1 VLRPERDSPI
11 GLRYAV
17 RLEASR
23 FVEGL
28 VLSERYR
35 LVSQLGQ
42 GGMGSVWRAEH
53 VELGTP
59 AAVKLIDPEIASNE
73 EALSRFK
80 REAQAAATLRSPHV
94 VQILDYGVDNGTPY
108 IAMELMEGE
117 SLADRLERVGRL
129 DTHTTA
135 TIMNQVARAVSKA
148 HEIGIVHR
156 DLKPDNIY
164 LVRNEDEELAKV
176 LDFGIAKSTGDG
188 FGAMGAPET
197 RTGAMLGTP
206 YYMSPEQAG
215 GKKTVDHRSDTWA
228 MAVIAF
234 ECLLG
239 RRPFD
244 SDTLGGLVLTI
255 CTEAPPVPSHVGPV
269 PLGFDEWFAKAT
281 ARSPDDRFQ
290 TARELASELKVIC
303 GIGRAEMPSTVD
315 GELPSG
321 PYSAQQPYGMTP
333 NSASAHLLLSASG
346 DEATEVARPGM
357 IPGAVT
363 PQPAFGATAQQAAP
377 TSITVNR
384 TQSSKGGLVA
394 IAVGAMG
401 LLLLAAGGAA
411 LWALT
416 QGGEKVAPA
425 AAVSGVDPVPEVASA
440 KPEPQ
445 VAPAPTSDDAVVSLE
460 DLPAEP
466 TEEEKKAE
474 AKAAAKPAPAAARQP
489 AGAPKPTPQPAAP
502 KPAAPK
508 PPAPAGGVDLAF

>member
-1 VLRPERDSPI
+1 M
-11 GLRYAV
+11 
-17 RLEASR
+17 
-23 FVEGL
+23 EGL

-42 GGMGSVWRAEH
+42 GGMGSVWRAVH

-59 AAVKLIDPEIASNE
+59 AAIKLIDPEIASNE
-73 EALSRFK
+73 EALARFK

-129 DTHTTA
+129 DPHTTA
-135 TIMNQVARAVSKA
+135 MIMNQVGRAVSKA
-148 HEIGIVHR
+148 HEIGVVHR
-156 DLKPDNIY
+156 DLKPDNIFI
-164 LVRNEDEELAKV
+164 VRNEDEELAKV

-234 ECLLG
+234 ECLVG

-255 CTEAPPVPSHVGPV
+255 CTEDPPVPSQVGPV
-269 PLGFDEWFAKAT
+269 PAGFDEWFARAT
-281 ARSPDDRFQ
+281 ARTPDERFQ
-290 TARELASELKVIC
+290 TARELAAELKVIC

-321 PYSAQQPYGMTP
+321 PYSAQYPYGLTP
-333 NSASAHLLLSASG
+333 NPAAGSLPLGVTG
-346 DEATEVARPGM
+346 DEATAVAHPGM
-357 IPGAVT
+357 LPSQSGMQSGAVT
-363 PQPAFGATAQQAAP
+363 AQSAFGATAQQAAP

-384 TQSSKGGLVA
+384 TQPGKAGLLPIAAGVVGLALVA
-394 IAVGAMG
+394 GA
-401 LLLLAAGGAA
+401 GAA
-411 LWALT
+411 IWALT
-416 QGGEKVAPA
+416 RGGEDVAPA
-425 AAVSGVDPVPEVASA
+425 AATSALEPPDELASA
-440 KPEPQ
+440 KPEPE
-445 VAPAPTSDDAVVSLE
+445 VAPAPAPAEAAKKDESTVALE
-460 DLPAEP
+460 DLPAETDDEAKP
-466 TEEEKKAE
+466 EKKAV
-474 AKAAAKPAPAAARQP
+474 AAAPRPAAAPKPAPKPAAAP
-489 AGAPKPTPQPAAP
+489 APKPAAP

>member
-1 VLRPERDSPI
+1 M
-11 GLRYAV
+11 
-17 RLEASR
+17 
-23 FVEGL
+23 EGL

-42 GGMGSVWRAEH
+42 GGMGSVWRAVH

-59 AAVKLIDPEIASNE
+59 AAVKLIDPQIASNE

-117 SLADRLERVGRL
+117 SLADRLERAGRL
-129 DTHTTA
+129 DAYTTA
-135 TIMNQVARAVSKA
+135 TLMNQVARAVSKA

-164 LVRNEDEELAKV
+164 IVRNEVEELAKV

-244 SDTLGGLVLTI
+244 SDSLGGLVLTI
-255 CTEAPPVPSHVGPV
+255 CTEEPPVPSHVGPV
-269 PLGFDEWFAKAT
+269 PMGFDEWFAKAT
-281 ARSPDDRFQ
+281 ARNPDDRFQ

-321 PYSAQQPYGMTP
+321 PYSAQYPYGMTP
-333 NSASAHLLLSASG
+333 NPAAANLLLSVTG
-346 DEATEVARPGM
+346 DEATAVAHPGM
-357 IPGAVT
+357 LPSQSGVQSGAVT
-363 PQPAFGATAQQAAP
+363 AQSAFGATAQQAAP

-384 TQSSKGGLVA
+384 AQSSKGSLVA
-394 IAVGAMG
+394 IVAGAVG
-401 LLLLAAGGAA
+401 LLLLAGGGAA
-411 LWALT
+411 VWALT
-416 QGGEKVAPA
+416 RGGEEVAPA
-425 AAVSGVDPVPEVASA
+425 AATSALELPAEVASA
-440 KPEPQ
+440 KPDPQ
-445 VAPAPTSDDAVVSLE
+445 VAPAPKADDAVVSLE

-474 AKAAAKPAPAAARQP
+474 AKAAAKPAPAAAPPP
-489 AGAPKPTPQPAAP
+489 AGAPKPTPQPAAAP
-502 KPAAPK
+502 APAAPK